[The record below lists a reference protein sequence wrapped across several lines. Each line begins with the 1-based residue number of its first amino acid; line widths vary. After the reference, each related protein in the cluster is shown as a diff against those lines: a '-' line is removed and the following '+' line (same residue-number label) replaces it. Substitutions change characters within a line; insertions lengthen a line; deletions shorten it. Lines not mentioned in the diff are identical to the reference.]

1 MSTEEFKLV
10 FYSDHTSSV
19 SSTGSLVTLYINY
32 LYVSHPEWF
41 YDIQEYAL
49 YFLFLKGRCTKEADF
64 YKENGLLDISSA
76 HKDKFIT
83 SIGSKDEC
91 KEYKTILTPMSSFS
105 FQFSPDNTY
114 KTKCTIENVGDY
126 MAITNAYDKPYVAR
140 KFSFYFS
147 SKEHLLVFSK
157 LYESYYFRKV
167 QDKTGHTVYMNEK
180 LWKSV
185 VLKSFPTIQNI
196 FIKGDMKEA
205 ILKKIDSFKNLQA
218 RAEKF
223 GKPCK
228 FNMLLHG
235 VPGSGKTSLAK
246 AIANH
251 YKKRLYILSFSKEMT
266 DTDLSK
272 LLSEIFDNSILV
284 LEDIDSFFVQRE
296 SKCNISFSC
305 LLNVLDGVTNVDKNL
320 ITILTANYPE
330 NLDSALLR
338 PGRIDLLVKFEYPEK
353 DEIFAAFKAYTE
365 LPEDT
370 VTKEF
375 NKFYKHIKGLK
386 CPMSLITD
394 YLFHHQY
401 DYIDCI
407 HELLQHHDDLKQI
420 INDKSEKMYL

>member
-1 MSTEEFKLV
+1 MSEEYKLV

-19 SSTGSLVTLYINY
+19 SGGSLITSYINY
-32 LYVSHPEWF
+32 LYTSHSEWF
-41 YDIQEYAL
+41 FDVHEFGL
-49 YFLFLKGRCTKEADF
+49 YFMSLIGRCKKEVDF
-64 YKENGLLDISSA
+64 YKQNGLSDVSSA
-76 HKDKFIT
+76 HEDKFI
-83 SIGSKDEC
+83 GSLGL
-91 KEYKTILTPMSSFS
+91 KEDFNHFKTILTPLSSFS
-105 FQFSPDNTY
+105 FQFSLDNTH
-114 KTKCTIENVGDY
+114 KAKCTIENVSNH
-126 MAITNAYDKPYVAR
+126 MALYATYDKPYVVQ
-140 KFSFYFS
+140 KFSFHFS
-147 SKEHLLVFSK
+147 SKDHLLIFSK
-157 LYESYYFRKV
+157 LYNSFYFRKL
-167 QDKTGHTVYMNEK
+167 QDKDGYTVYMNEK
-180 LWKSV
+180 SWKSV
-185 VLKSFPTIQNI
+185 IIKSFPSMQNI
-196 FIKGDMKEA
+196 FIKAEMKDS
-205 ILKKIDSFKNLQA
+205 ILKKIDSFKSLQA

-272 LLSEIFDNSILV
+272 LLSEIMDNSILV

-330 NLDSALLR
+330 TLDSALLR

-375 NKFYKHIKGLK
+375 TKFYKHIKGLK
-386 CPMSLITD
+386 CSMSLITD

-401 DYIDCI
+401 DYIDSI